1 MGRMV
6 GCPFP
11 KWDQVEIELPDEW
24 LGIHAQRRDEAAE
37 AGIKSG
43 LHERSI
49 TLFQFALSLALL
61 DDWRGIPGLDG
72 PPEKWDFEEVPLEI
86 IGWMNR
92 VCIADFL
99 TCFEV
104 PKKVSSPS
112 DSGKSKIP
120 TATMNQLGDSEKTT
134 PDSQ

>member
-11 KWDQVEIELPDEW
+11 KWNQVEVELPDEW
-24 LGIHAQRRDEAAE
+24 LGIHAQRRDEAAV
-37 AGIKSG
+37 AARKTG
-43 LHERSI
+43 LDEKSI

-86 IGWMNR
+86 IGWVNQ
-92 VCIADFL
+92 VCLAEFMS
-99 TCFEV
+99 CFEV

-112 DSGKSKIP
+112 DSGKKQIP
-120 TATMNQLGDSEKTT
+120 PAKTNQAGDLEKTT